1 MGLESDEGT
10 RPRPRIESLSDL
22 VFGLALSIG
31 AFALV
36 SNPPLT
42 DGEFYY
48 DVGTFAF
55 NFIVLISIWLRYTR
69 IMSVL
74 SVETRGTILLNGV
87 LLFTVALEPFIFNI
101 LRSFNTINHPT
112 LALYEA
118 ASSFFGLDVGGMM
131 LIMAVFT
138 LALADEENRLVPKAM
153 LRQLRE
159 EAVTWGVAAGLFLI
173 SAVPVFGR
181 INVGGVVFSGLSLR
195 FLMWILALVFSW
207 LRSGIRESI
216 RSSQAPRNTRV
227 IRRFA

>member
-1 MGLESDEGT
+1 MESDEAA

-36 SNPPLT
+36 SNPPVS
-42 DGEFYY
+42 DHAFYY

-74 SVETRGTILLNGV
+74 PVETRGTILLNGV

-101 LRSFNTINHPT
+101 LRSFDTINPPSQ
-112 LALYEA
+112 ALYEA
-118 ASSFFGLDVGGMM
+118 ASSLFGLDVGGMM

-138 LALADEENRLVPKAM
+138 LALADEENRLVPRSM
-153 LRQLRE
+153 LKQLRE
-159 EAVTWGVAAGLFLI
+159 EAATWGIAAGLFLI

-181 INVGGVVFSGLSLR
+181 INLGGVFVSGLSLR
-195 FLMWILALVFSW
+195 YILWFLAIVFSW
-207 LRSGIRESI
+207 IRSGIRESLGPS
-216 RSSQAPRNTRV
+216 RAPL
-227 IRRFA
+227 

>member
-1 MGLESDEGT
+1 LERDEGT

-36 SNPPLT
+36 SNPPVT
-42 DGEFYY
+42 DHEFYQ
-48 DVGTFAF
+48 DIGTFTF
-55 NFIVLISIWLRYTR
+55 NFVVLISIWLRYTR

-74 SVETRGTILLNGV
+74 PVETRGTVLLNGF
-87 LLFTVALEPFIFNI
+87 LLFTVVLEPFVFNI
-101 LRSFNTINHPT
+101 LRSINSINAPST
-112 LALYEA
+112 PLYEA

-138 LALADEENRLVPKAM
+138 LALADEENHLVPKSM

-181 INVGGVVFSGLSLR
+181 INVGGQLLPGLSLR
-195 FLMWILALVFSW
+195 FLLWSLALVFSW
-207 LRSGIRESI
+207 IRSGIRESI
-216 RSSQAPRNTRV
+216 GPSSQERNVHPVRH
-227 IRRFA
+227 IA

>member
-1 MGLESDEGT
+1 LETDEGT

-36 SNPPLT
+36 SNPPIS
-42 DGEFYY
+42 DHDFYY

-74 SVETRGTILLNGV
+74 PVETRGTMLLNGV

-101 LRSFNTINHPT
+101 LRTTKPIDPSST
-112 LALYEA
+112 ALYEA
-118 ASSFFGLDVGGMM
+118 ASSFFGLDVGAMM
-131 LIMAVFT
+131 LIMSVFT
-138 LALADEENRLVPKAM
+138 LALAGEENRLVPKSM

-159 EAVTWGVAAGLFLI
+159 EAATWGVAAGLFLI

-181 INVGGVVFSGLSLR
+181 IDVGEVAISGLSLR
-195 FLMWILALVFSW
+195 YLLWIIAIVFSW
-207 LRSGIRESI
+207 VRSGIRESI
-216 RSSQAPRNTRV
+216 GTSQAPSLART

>member
-1 MGLESDEGT
+1 MENDEGS

-36 SNPPLT
+36 SNPPVT
-42 DGEFYY
+42 DHEFYY

-55 NFIVLISIWLRYTR
+55 SFIVLISIWLRYTR

-74 SVETRGTILLNGV
+74 PVETRGTILLNGI

-101 LRSFNTINHPT
+101 LRSSYSINPPST
-112 LALYEA
+112 ALYEA

-138 LALADEENRLVPKAM
+138 LALAEEENHLVPKSM
-153 LRQLRE
+153 LRQLKE

-181 INVGGVVFSGLSLR
+181 INVGGVVVSGLSLR
-195 FLMWILALVFSW
+195 YTLWILALVFSW
-207 LRSGIRESI
+207 VRSGIRESLG
-216 RSSQAPRNTRV
+216 SSKVLPSYTRA